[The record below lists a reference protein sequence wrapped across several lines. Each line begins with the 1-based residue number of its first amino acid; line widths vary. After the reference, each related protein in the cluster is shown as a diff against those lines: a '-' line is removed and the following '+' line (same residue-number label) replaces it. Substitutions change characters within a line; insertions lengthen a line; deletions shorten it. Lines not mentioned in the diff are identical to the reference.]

1 MNAEEIAAGLAH
13 SKAGARADFR
23 AGLVA
28 TFEGRKLKIEA
39 HKKSRDPSR
48 RTPRLIE
55 KLEAEAFEAFQLLAA
70 DIEKFGP

>member
-13 SKAGARADFR
+13 SKADFR